1 MDAAA
6 RAFIK
11 YVRIDPWEAIDL
23 DQPLPADHPAALL
36 QLRAIVYA
44 LLQALDFTLDEATP
58 IIGRLVEIMQPCRAL
73 PQLDPARDLGKA
85 INPKRRRQ
93 LQPFRNRV
101 TPGAWCRSRCCG
113 FGGQVKSRTSASK
126 DRYGKI

>member
-23 DQPLPADHPAALL
+23 DQPLPADLDPAALL

-58 IIGRLVEIMQPCRAL
+58 IIGRLVEIDRSLA
-73 PQLDPARDLGKA
+73 AR
-85 INPKRRRQ
+85 
-93 LQPFRNRV
+93 
-101 TPGAWCRSRCCG
+101 SH
-113 FGGQVKSRTSASK
+113 S
-126 DRYGKI
+126 